1 MIVAAALLV
10 FGILV
15 FILTKDWMKASYEM
29 GFGPGFYPRL
39 LAAILILLA
48 IIMFIEDRVE
58 EKKKLRDQAAASP
71 VEPRTTEEPTPP
83 DTSAEIELSAEDSFL
98 MPEDSGFEQDE
109 IASEEE
115 PKSVLSQFKF
125 PAIFFG
131 MLILYTLLLDIIG
144 FIADTAIFLFVGMM
158 VLKGKLLKSIIISIL
173 FTLTI
178 YFLFGFLLKVR
189 LPVGLIFGG

>member
-15 FILTKDWMKASYEM
+15 FFLTKDWMEASYEM

-58 EKKKLRDQAAASP
+58 EKKKLKDKATASP
-71 VEPRTTEEPTPP
+71 EEAKTADEATPP
-83 DTSAEIELSAEDSFL
+83 VMPAETVTAGDGSHL
-98 MPEDSGFEQDE
+98 MPEEPDSAENE
-109 IASEEE
+109 IPLKEE
-115 PKSVLSQFKF
+115 PQSVFSQFKF

-131 MLILYTLLLDIIG
+131 MLILYTLLLNLIG
-144 FIADTAIFLFVGMM
+144 FIADTAIFLFGGMM
-158 VLKGKLLKSIIISIL
+158 VLKGKLLKSLIISVL

-178 YFLFGFLLKVR
+178 YFLFGYLLKVR